1 MANWQSLL
9 VRLMMSSGVMA
20 SRRRFAALAVA
31 VSATALLALPVA
43 GAGAA
48 TPSGVLF
55 GFGLNFSGELGNTTK
70 NKTTEPNPAP
80 TPVTLPGEAG
90 AVTQTSS
97 GGQFSLAVT
106 ASGQL
111 FAFGDNHYGQLG
123 NTTNSGTSTP
133 NPTPTRVRLP
143 GQVGGV
149 TQIAAGYGFSLV
161 LTASDQLYGFGNN
174 DSGELGNTTN
184 NGTNNG
190 AFIPNPHPV
199 RVGLPGQNG
208 TITQIAAG
216 YDHTLVV
223 TSSGQLYAFGYNGS
237 GDLGNPVNDD
247 IDVANPT
254 PKLVTL
260 PGQVG
265 GVTQA
270 AAGGFHSLVLTAS
283 GQLYA
288 FGENIFGQ
296 LGIAATSG
304 TEVDNPTPALV
315 TLPGA
320 VGGVSQIATGYNHSL
335 AVTSSGQLYAFGD
348 NRFGQLGTATN
359 NGADTANPTPARV
372 TLPGQVGAITQ
383 IAAGYGHSLVVTS
396 GGQLFVF
403 GDNLDG
409 QLGSS
414 ANSGT
419 VNANPTPRL
428 VKFPSGTKIDA
439 VGEGPGSYHSLAIV
453 AGPPTLTAITLSHS
467 RWREPKS
474 KRSAA
479 PIGTTF
485 SLTLSEGAKV
495 SFAFTEPLGG
505 RRVGGKC
512 VGQTANN
519 RHRAKCTRAVTRG
532 TLSVTEASGR
542 DKLAFQGRAPSKQL
556 APGRYTLVITATNA
570 AGQQSKP
577 HSVSFTIT
585 T

>member
-1 MANWQSLL
+1 MP
-9 VRLMMSSGVMA
+9 V
-20 SRRRFAALAVA
+20 RRRLAAVA
-31 VSATALLALPVA
+31 VAASATALLVLPVA
-43 GAGAA
+43 AAGAA
-48 TPSGVLF
+48 APAGVLF
-55 GFGLNFSGELGNTTK
+55 GFGNNFSGQLGNTTK
-70 NKTTEPNPAP
+70 NNTIEPNPTP
-80 TPVTLPGEAG
+80 TQIVLPGEVG

-106 ASGQL
+106 ATGQL

-123 NTTNSGTSTP
+123 STTNSGTSTP
-133 NPTPTRVRLP
+133 NPTPTRVKLP
-143 GQVGGV
+143 GEVGAV

-199 RVGLPGQNG
+199 RVGLPGQVG

-237 GDLGNPVNDD
+237 GDLGNPINDD

-254 PKLVTL
+254 PTLVTL

-296 LGIAATSG
+296 LGIAANSG
-304 TEVDNPTPALV
+304 TAVDNPVPALV
-315 TLPGA
+315 TLPGQIGR
-320 VGGVSQIATGYNHSL
+320 VTQIATGYNHSL
-335 AVTSSGQLYAFGD
+335 AVTASGQLYAFGN
-348 NRFGQLGTATN
+348 NRFGQLGNATN
-359 NGADTANPTPARV
+359 NGTDTASATPTQV
-372 TLPGQVGAITQ
+372 TLPGQKGAITQ
-383 IAAGYGHSLVVTS
+383 IAAGYGHSLVVTAD
-396 GGQLFVF
+396 GQLFVF

-409 QLGSS
+409 QLGIA

-419 VNANPTPRL
+419 ANANPTPTVVR
-428 VKFPSGTKIDA
+428 FPSGTTIDA

-453 AGPPTLTAITLSHS
+453 AGPPTLSGIAQSHS
-467 RWREPKS
+467 RWREANRRVPKS
-474 KRSAA
+474 RRPAP
-479 PIGTTF
+479 PIGTTLSF
-485 SLTLSEGAKV
+485 TLSEQAKV
-495 SFAFTEPLGG
+495 GVAFTQPVSG
-505 RRVGGKC
+505 RRVDGKC
-512 VGQTANN
+512 IGQTTHND
-519 RHRAKCTRAVTRG
+519 HRPKCTRVVTRG
-532 TLSVTEASGR
+532 TLSVVDLSGR
-542 DKLAFQGRAPSKQL
+542 DKVVFQGRASSGREL
-556 APGRYTLVITATNA
+556 ALGRYTAVITATNA

-577 HSVSFTIT
+577 HSLSFTIT